1 MSWFTE
7 LFAGG
12 IDKVVSSV
20 GEAADRLITSDQERL
35 TLRNELALIES
46 KARLDMIK
54 MGLDAEAKLEG
65 EITSR
70 WTADMSSDDSM
81 AKRVR
86 PASLIYLLLFMT
98 IIILGDSITELA
110 FDVKESYVQLIE
122 TLLVTVFVAYFG
134 SRGIEKVTSIRNKN
148 NNK

>member
-20 GEAADRLITSDQERL
+20 GEAADRLITSDEERL
-35 TLRNELALIES
+35 TLKNELALIES
-46 KARLDMIK
+46 KARLDMVK
-54 MGLDAEAKLEG
+54 MGLEAEAKLEG

-98 IIILGDSITELA
+98 VIILGDSITELA
-110 FDVKESYVQLIE
+110 FDVKDSYVQLIE

-134 SRGIEKVTSIRNKN
+134 SRGIEKVTSIRNK
-148 NNK
+148 K

>member
-7 LFAGG
+7 LFTGG
-12 IDKVVSSV
+12 VDKVVSAV
-20 GEAADRLITSDQERL
+20 GDAADKLITSDEERL
-35 TLRNELALIES
+35 TLKNELALIET
-46 KARLDMIK
+46 KARLDALQ

-70 WTADMSSDDSM
+70 WTSDMSSDDPL

-86 PASLIYLLLFMT
+86 PVSLIYLLLFMT
-98 IIILGDSITELA
+98 VIIIGDSVTELA
-110 FDVKESYVQLIE
+110 FDVKESYVSLIE

-134 SRGIEKVTSIRNKN
+134 SRGFEKVLRK
-148 NNK
+148 